1 VRWILLP
8 VVVFGLSGGL
18 FVISFVFALWKQT
31 KNIKNILDVP
41 SLEIWTAAGPRMM
54 VHQQDEE
61 QQEE

>member
-1 VRWILLP
+1 MNTITSSRLRTIWWAIR
-8 VVVFGLSGGL
+8 
-18 FVISFVFALWKQT
+18 ISFVFALWKQT

-54 VHQQDEE
+54 VHQQDEG